1 MSDKQTHSKENQEL
15 ENIDRRQLTCFIRP
29 LIHKAVIDVM
39 KHYAM
44 NLMVE
49 PDSYIAHAIWG
60 TEKDGSLDRVQRE
73 IYKFINPSVMQ
84 ILENIRTGTLNC
96 SEKFAM
102 EFLIR
107 EKIIFNIAFL
117 VEKGRRL
124 ITAEKEPM
132 MGDMSFREFF
142 LGEIL
147 QTQGNA

>member
-1 MSDKQTHSKENQEL
+1 MSDKQTHSKVNQEL
-15 ENIDRRQLTCFIRP
+15 ENMNRRQLTCLIRP
-29 LIHKAVIDVM
+29 LVSKVVIDVM
-39 KHYAM
+39 KRYAM

-49 PDSYIAHAIWG
+49 PDAYIAHAVWG
-60 TEKDGSLDRVQRE
+60 AQKDGSLDRAQKE
-73 IYKFINPSVMQ
+73 IYSFINPVVVK
-84 ILENIRTGTLNC
+84 ILENIKSGSLNC

-124 ITAEKEPM
+124 LMAETEPM
-132 MGDMSFREFF
+132 KCDMSFGEFF
-142 LGEIL
+142 FDEIM